1 METTATEDER
11 LLAPP
16 SGLISRN
23 PMQWLRFFGPGAIVA
38 SLNIGSGEVLFPSR
52 SGAIFGYQLLWIFLV
67 FSVLKWVLAYS
78 SMRHMILSGAHPYER
93 WSAIPGPRG
102 WLPLFIFSIAVI
114 FDPVWFSF
122 LSGLLGTLCTW
133 IFGFGD
139 HFWWATVCVGASLVL
154 LALGGYRF
162 LEKAQL
168 VMLGLMLVCI
178 FVAVAYVRPDWLAVA
193 KGLFFPQ
200 QLVYPDW
207 LFDKLPH
214 MRDRSWLVEVSV
226 YAAAIGGAGYD
237 YLGYVSLLRDKKWGR
252 SHRGIANQEELEQ
265 IAQRTD
271 HPIRLWVRAALIDT
285 VASFVS
291 IVLIAGCFA
300 ILGTVLLQPHQ
311 LVPDGVDL
319 LNHQATFLTTLSPL
333 LLPLYQI
340 SVFFAFFGSI
350 YGGPELAYRVVH
362 EYLRTLPRWR
372 DRLSPAKLR
381 WVIIIWSLGGGLAV
395 LWLSRPYPEIQLID
409 LITPAGICTGVLL
422 CGFFCL
428 ANPWMDWHFLPRPLR
443 MSTSLVV
450 LNILAGII
458 FAVMGLWAL
467 WEYKKGWAFLMVAV
481 PLLGAMF
488 LTWKLRFFHPQAS
501 GPQEAETDE
510 SG

>member
-1 METTATEDER
+1 M
-11 LLAPP
+11 
-16 SGLISRN
+16 
-23 PMQWLRFFGPGAIVA
+23 
-38 SLNIGSGEVLFPSR
+38 
-52 SGAIFGYQLLWIFLV
+52 
-67 FSVLKWVLAYS
+67 
-78 SMRHMILSGAHPYER
+78 
-93 WSAIPGPRG
+93 
-102 WLPLFIFSIAVI
+102 
-114 FDPVWFSF
+114 
-122 LSGLLGTLCTW
+122 
-133 IFGFGD
+133 
-139 HFWWATVCVGASLVL
+139 
-154 LALGGYRF
+154 
-162 LEKAQL
+162 
-168 VMLGLMLVCI
+168 
-178 FVAVAYVRPDWLAVA
+178 
-193 KGLFFPQ
+193 
-200 QLVYPDW
+200 
-207 LFDKLPH
+207 
-214 MRDRSWLVEVSV
+214 
-226 YAAAIGGAGYD
+226 
-237 YLGYVSLLRDKKWGR
+237 
-252 SHRGIANQEELEQ
+252 
-265 IAQRTD
+265 
-271 HPIRLWVRAALIDT
+271 RAALIDT

-300 ILGTVLLQPHQ
+300 ILGTVLLQPRQ

-319 LNHQATFLTTLSPL
+319 LNYQASFLTTLSPL

-372 DRLSPAKLR
+372 DRLSPTKLR
-381 WVIIIWSLGGGLAV
+381 WLIIIWSLGGGLAV

-409 LITPAGICTGVLL
+409 IITPAGICTGVLL

-443 MSTSLVV
+443 MSISLVV